1 MGWLRNNWLDALIFL
16 LFGLVVAGGV
26 FFITGINPLT
36 VLPKPGGSSAVAS
49 PKTAAPSPAL
59 VATPA
64 KPVVEEPKPAEAPK
78 ADEPIIRVPTAPE
91 EPAPVPAEA
100 GDQTSA
106 AKAAPA
112 PITPSASKP
121 SASEP
126 KAAPGGTWRVA
137 AGSFSDPQNALKLLQ
152 TLQAQGYPA
161 QVEAAGSMTRVVVG
175 PFTSEARARAV
186 ASGLSQYGARV
197 YSGAPLGTPG
207 SSEGSYLQAGAFKS
221 ATSAEPLIAKL
232 KAAGFPVVL
241 VHEGGLIK
249 VRVGPV
255 PDKAE
260 TKAALGKMGIQAVEV
275 R

>member
-36 VLPKPGGSSAVAS
+36 ALPKPGGSSAVAS
-49 PKTAAPSPAL
+49 PKTAAPSPAP
-59 VATPA
+59 VATP
-64 KPVVEEPKPAEAPK
+64 VKPAEAPK
-78 ADEPIIRVPTAPE
+78 AEEPIIRIPTAPE
-91 EPAPVPAEA
+91 EPAPVPTEA

-106 AKAAPA
+106 KAVPA

-152 TLQAQGYPA
+152 TLLAQGYPA

-255 PDKAE
+255 PDRAE